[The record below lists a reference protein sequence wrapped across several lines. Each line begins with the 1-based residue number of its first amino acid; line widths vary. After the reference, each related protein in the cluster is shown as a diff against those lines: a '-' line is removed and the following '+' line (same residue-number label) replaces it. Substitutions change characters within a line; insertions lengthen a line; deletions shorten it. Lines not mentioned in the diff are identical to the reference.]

1 MITPQQLIDL
11 FVFALANSWGYIY
24 GGSGQKWTEALQK
37 QKVNYMVTNFG
48 SDWKTDPEAK
58 KNKYYM
64 SALYGSKW
72 IGHNVADCSGLFRW
86 AFKQFGIAVSHS
98 SNTLW
103 KSYCSSKGSLSKGK
117 RTDGKPLLDGTAV
130 FVNKNGN
137 RTHIGL
143 YVGDGKVIEASG
155 TQAGVIES
163 KITDKKW
170 NEWGELKNVD
180 YSKSTADEGKD
191 DDIVPPVVPDVKPT
205 LRKGN
210 KGEVVKLLQTKLLQL
225 GYDLGKY
232 GIDGDFGSATEK
244 AVKAFQKA
252 HGLTQDGVVGKKTW
266 AELDNAEDHVKLF
279 TVIVPNL
286 TEDEADDLLGRYKSA
301 YLMEG

>member
-11 FVFALANSWGYIY
+11 FVFALANAWGYIY

-37 QKVNYMVTNFG
+37 QKVNYMVANFG
-48 SDWKTDPEAK
+48 SDWKTDHEAK
-58 KNKYYM
+58 KNKYYL

-86 AFKQFGIAVSHS
+86 AFKQFGIAISHS

-143 YVGDGKVIEASG
+143 YVGDGRVIEASG
-155 TQAGVIES
+155 TKVGVIES
-163 KITDKKW
+163 KITDSKW

-180 YSKSTADEGKD
+180 YSKD
-191 DDIVPPVVPDVKPT
+191 DDQKGDDDPVAYVKPT
-205 LRKGN
+205 LRKGS
-210 KGEVVKLLQTKLLQL
+210 KGEYVTLLQTKLLQL
-225 GYDLGKY
+225 GYDIGKY
-232 GIDGDFGSATEK
+232 GVDGDFGSATEK

-252 HGLTQDGVVGKKTW
+252 HGLTQDGVVGTRTW
-266 AELDNAEDHVKLF
+266 AELDKAEEHVKLF
-279 TVIVPNL
+279 TVVVPNL

>member
-1 MITPQQLIDL
+1 MIAPQQLIDL
-11 FVFALANSWGYIY
+11 FVFALANMWGYIY
-24 GGSGQKWTEALQK
+24 GGSGQMWTEALQK
-37 QKVNYMVTNFG
+37 QKVNYMIANFG
-48 SDWKTDPEAK
+48 SDWKTDHEAK
-58 KNKYYM
+58 KNKYYL

-103 KSYCSSKGSLSKGK
+103 RSYCSSKGSLSKGK
-117 RTDGKPLLDGTAV
+117 RTDGKPLLNGTAV
-130 FVNKNGN
+130 FVNKSGN

-155 TQAGVIES
+155 TKVGVIES
-163 KITDKKW
+163 KITDSKW

-180 YSKSTADEGKD
+180 YSKNDDQKGD
-191 DDIVPPVVPDVKPT
+191 DDPVADVKPT
-205 LRKGN
+205 LRKGS
-210 KGEVVKLLQTKLLQL
+210 KGEYVTLLQTKLFQL

-232 GIDGDFGSATEK
+232 GVDGDFGSATEK

-252 HGLTQDGVVGKKTW
+252 HGLTQDGVVGTRTW
-266 AELDNAEDHVKLF
+266 AELDKAEEPVKKY
-279 TVIVPNL
+279 TIIVPNL